1 MRACVS
7 RALLLTSRA
16 FEIEQMRGGR
26 ERRLVRSC
34 TTAFRGEYV
43 TIRASIMTRY
53 YRCLHDFFS
62 SSSSSSRSI
71 LKISNR
77 ISLRLHFLFIPEFH
91 QTYTVFPNTSVI
103 SIFIFRTNQ
112 SQPSRNNSRDLLFE
126 GKDKG
131 KWNRRIEGTK
141 RRNEGKLENWRTNG
155 KIVRRN
161 EGTRRIELSCPYC
174 AMLVSPITIA
184 GGLYEKREA
193 RGVGE

>member
-77 ISLRLHFLFIPEFH
+77 ISLRFQFLFIPEFH
-91 QTYTVFPNTSVI
+91 QTYIVFFQITSVI

-112 SQPSRNNSRDLLFE
+112 SQPSRNNSTARDLLGFPARE
-126 GKDKG
+126 KG
-131 KWNRRIEGTK
+131 
-141 RRNEGKLENWRTNG
+141 
-155 KIVRRN
+155 
-161 EGTRRIELSCPYC
+161 
-174 AMLVSPITIA
+174 
-184 GGLYEKREA
+184 
-193 RGVGE
+193 

>member
-71 LKISNR
+71 PVLKISNR
-77 ISLRLHFLFIPEFH
+77 ISLRFQFLFIPEFH
-91 QTYTVFPNTSVI
+91 RDIQFFQITSVI

-131 KWNRRIEGTK
+131 KWDRRIEGTK
-141 RRNEGKLENWRTNG
+141 RRNEGKLE
-155 KIVRRN
+155 
-161 EGTRRIELSCPYC
+161 
-174 AMLVSPITIA
+174 
-184 GGLYEKREA
+184 KRELA
-193 RGVGE
+193 HER

>member
-77 ISLRLHFLFIPEFH
+77 ISLRLQFLFIPEFH
-91 QTYTVFPNTSVI
+91 QTYTVFSNTSI
-103 SIFIFRTNQ
+103 IIHLYFSNESTLEKQFQRSPWF
-112 SQPSRNNSRDLLFE
+112 PCSRE
-126 GKDKG
+126 
-131 KWNRRIEGTK
+131 RIEES
-141 RRNEGKLENWRTNG
+141 RRG
-155 KIVRRN
+155 
-161 EGTRRIELSCPYC
+161 
-174 AMLVSPITIA
+174 
-184 GGLYEKREA
+184 
-193 RGVGE
+193 

>member
-1 MRACVS
+1 MCELTLQPVLECSSLNAPLNAASLEPGSLRMRACVS

-77 ISLRLHFLFIPEFH
+77 ISLRLQFLFIPEFH

-131 KWNRRIEGTK
+131 KWDRRIEGTK
-141 RRNEGKLENWRTNG
+141 RRNEGKLE
-155 KIVRRN
+155 
-161 EGTRRIELSCPYC
+161 
-174 AMLVSPITIA
+174 
-184 GGLYEKREA
+184 KRELA
-193 RGVGE
+193 HER

>member
-77 ISLRLHFLFIPEFH
+77 ISLRLQFLFIPEFH
-91 QTYTVFPNTSVI
+91 QTYTVFPNYLCYFYLYFSNESVP
-103 SIFIFRTNQ
+103 T
-112 SQPSRNNSRDLLFE
+112 
-126 GKDKG
+126 
-131 KWNRRIEGTK
+131 
-141 RRNEGKLENWRTNG
+141 LEKQFQR
-155 KIVRRN
+155 
-161 EGTRRIELSCPYC
+161 
-174 AMLVSPITIA
+174 SPI
-184 GGLYEKREA
+184 
-193 RGVGE
+193 RGKG